1 MRTPQIFAAVFLAL
15 AIFLALAMAQ
25 SGLAADKGSSEAKPL
40 NLIVFCSDRSG
51 PWHIWTVRPD
61 GAELRE
67 ITTGGEQENDV
78 DPVVDPSGRQIL
90 FSSTRGGHG
99 GVWRMAIDGSGMERI
114 CDGDQA
120 EWSPQGDTLALRQAE
135 KIVIRELKSGSQ
147 RVVSPETLPHCS
159 GPAWSPDGRE
169 LAFAGRTDGGNAI
182 YRVPVHGGE
191 ALPVYNRKGACEP
204 HWSSDGTR
212 LIYETETQICTIQP
226 DGKKNQV
233 VTFFGGVQRYGR
245 YSPDGKWIV
254 FCQGSSER
262 GPWEL
267 YKIPT
272 AGGSP
277 VRITETGSD
286 MFPDWR

>member
-1 MRTPQIFAAVFLAL
+1 MRVPPVFSAIVLSLSLFRSGQSADQTAVPSR
-15 AIFLALAMAQ
+15 Q
-25 SGLAADKGSSEAKPL
+25 L

-61 GAELRE
+61 GSDLRE
-67 ITTGGEQENDV
+67 ITKGNEQENDV
-78 DPVVDPSGRQIL
+78 DPVVDPGGTQVL
-90 FSSTRGGHG
+90 FSSTRGGRA
-99 GVWRMAIDGSGMERI
+99 GVWRMAIDGTAMERV

-120 EWSPQGDTLALRQAE
+120 EWSPQGDMLALRHE
-135 KIVIRELKSGSQ
+135 DKIVVRDLKSGSQ
-147 RVVSPETLPHCS
+147 RTVSPERLPHCS

-169 LAFAGRTDGGNAI
+169 LAFAGRTDGANAL
-182 YRVPVHGGE
+182 YRVAVHGGE
-191 ALPVYNRKGACEP
+191 AVPVYNRKGACEP
-204 HWSSDGTR
+204 HWSPDGTR
-212 LIYETETQICTIQP
+212 LVYETETQICTIQP

-267 YKIPT
+267 YKIPV
-272 AGGSP
+272 AGGTP
-277 VRITETGSD
+277 VRITEAGSD